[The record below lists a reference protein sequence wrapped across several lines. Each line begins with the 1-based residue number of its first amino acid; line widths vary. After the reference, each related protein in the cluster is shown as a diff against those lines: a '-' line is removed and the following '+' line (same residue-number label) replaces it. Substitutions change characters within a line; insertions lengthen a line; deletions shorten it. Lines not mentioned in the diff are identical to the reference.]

1 MRMMYASRTRPWQDL
16 RMPTAPPLLI
26 LWDIDQTLVS
36 TDGVGRDMYRQAF
49 ERVIGRPLVHFA
61 DMAGRTEQAITRE
74 TLELNGVEPDDE
86 RVEAFYTALGEA
98 ARTLRDRMREHG
110 RALPGAREAL
120 TALAADGAVQSVV
133 TGNLP
138 GIAEVKL
145 ESFGLDGLLDLEI
158 GAYGDVADNRAVLVR
173 LALELAEAKHEHAF
187 GPESIVV
194 IGDTP
199 HDVKGALDNGVLAV
213 AVATGFS
220 SMDELYAA
228 GAHLVLPDLLDLAKL
243 NELVLARRAE

>member
-1 MRMMYASRTRPWQDL
+1 
-16 RMPTAPPLLI
+16 MPTEPPLLI

-36 TDGVGRDMYRQAF
+36 TDGVGREIYARAF
-49 ERVIGRPLVHFA
+49 ERVIGRPLVHLA

-74 TLELNGVEPDDE
+74 TLELNGVEPDH
-86 RVEAFYTALGEA
+86 RVEAFYAALVEA
-98 ARTLRDRMREHG
+98 GRGLQDRMREQG

-120 TALAADGAVQSVV
+120 TSLAGDGAVQTLV

-138 GIAEVKL
+138 GLARIKL
-145 ESFGLDGLLDLEI
+145 EAFDLDGLLDLEI
-158 GAYGDVADNRAVLVR
+158 GGYGDAAGNRAILVR
-173 LALELAEAKHEHAF
+173 LAVEQAMEKHEVGF
-187 GPESIVV
+187 GPDNTVV

-213 AVATGFS
+213 GVATGFYS
-220 SMDELYAA
+220 ADDLQAA

-243 NELVLARRAE
+243 QELVLARRAE